1 MHFFPDYGVNIT
13 VFGLFGGGIAASW
26 VLIGERFIFL
36 RHGEMAEWSNA
47 AVLKT
52 VVLLREP
59 GVRIPLS
66 PPKASCDL
74 QRSWLLFLERPQS
87 LL

>member
-66 PPKASCDL
+66 PQP
-74 QRSWLLFLERPQS
+74 
-87 LL
+87 